1 MAKNRKTPDMNFPVW
16 FDGQNINE
24 ALFCEEFLH
33 ERRIIFANG
42 AFFTPDG
49 RVTDDLPLRGGD
61 LRQAEIL
68 CREQHPTEDHQ
79 HSGSAET
86 GSAGV

>member
-1 MAKNRKTPDMNFPVW
+1 MAKNRKTPDMNQPVW

-49 RVTDDLPLRGGD
+49 RVTNGTFSISMRFKRTMLDSS
-61 LRQAEIL
+61 Q
-68 CREQHPTEDHQ
+68 
-79 HSGSAET
+79 
-86 GSAGV
+86 

>member
-1 MAKNRKTPDMNFPVW
+1 MAKNRKTPDMNLPVW

-24 ALFCEEFLH
+24 ALFCEEFLQ

-49 RVTDDLPLRGGD
+49 RVTDDLPRRG
-61 LRQAEIL
+61 EIYFFI
-68 CREQHPTEDHQ
+68 RPK
-79 HSGSAET
+79 
-86 GSAGV
+86 